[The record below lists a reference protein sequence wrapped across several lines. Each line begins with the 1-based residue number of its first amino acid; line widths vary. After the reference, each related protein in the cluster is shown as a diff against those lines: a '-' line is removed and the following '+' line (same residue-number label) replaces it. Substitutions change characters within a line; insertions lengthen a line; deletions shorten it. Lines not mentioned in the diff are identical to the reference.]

1 MSSFVLD
8 ASQVRF
14 SFQRTRRSTFP
25 MRPLIFK
32 YKRLGREPPDLIRA
46 FMTSLQVKQAH
57 PVK

>member
-14 SFQRTRRSTFP
+14 SFQGTRRSTFP

-32 YKRLGREPPDLIRA
+32 YERLGREPRP
-46 FMTSLQVKQAH
+46 T
-57 PVK
+57 